1 MNEISPPNKRESTD
15 DRRAAIAMA
24 ARELIIEK
32 GFEGLR
38 TRDIADR
45 VGINIA
51 TLHYHVPSRQA
62 LIDLVAQTI
71 KAQFAEQGKR
81 RPRTNIPSLARLR
94 MEFEDFREN
103 LIEHPDLAI
112 IFSEM
117 MDKSRRDVNVEDVVA
132 PLHTFWTGQF
142 EHILAAGIIDGTFRP
157 DLDPRAGALLISGAL
172 SDYWRRSPKDIS
184 TYDRLALELERAV
197 INPAFSNKEAP
208 K

>member
-1 MNEISPPNKRESTD
+1 MNEISPPTKRESTD

-24 ARELIIEK
+24 ARALIIEK

-62 LIDLVAQTI
+62 LIELVAQTI
-71 KAQFAEQGKR
+71 KAQFKEQGKR
-81 RPRTNIPSLARLR
+81 RPRINLSPLVRLR

-117 MDKSRRDVNVEDVVA
+117 MDKARRDVNVEDVVA

-142 EHILAAGIIDGTFRP
+142 EHILAAGITDGSFRP
-157 DLDPRAGALLISGAL
+157 DLHQRAGALLISGAL
-172 SDYWRRSPKDIS
+172 SDYWRRSPKDIP

-197 INPAFSNKEAP
+197 INPAFSNKEAQ